1 MQLFLTLA
9 RALACALG
17 SALATALLLAAP
29 LSADEAQPP
38 VVISPDQ
45 GFMQTLVMV
54 GLALLFF
61 YFILWRPEQKRRKA
75 MDAQRNAMKK
85 GDKVTA
91 MGIIGTVSKI
101 KEDTVVLRMIDG
113 SEIEFLKAAISD
125 VQSSVETPKE

>member
-1 MQLFLTLA
+1 MQSFLK
-9 RALACALG
+9 
-17 SALATALLLAAP
+17 LATLVLMGVFPHAL
-29 LSADEAQPP
+29 LSADEAQAP
-38 VVISPDQ
+38 VVITADQ

-75 MDAQRNAMKK
+75 MEAQRSTMKK
-85 GDKVTA
+85 GDRATA

-113 SEIEFLKAAISD
+113 NEIEFLKAAISD
-125 VQSSVETPKE
+125 VQSSTEAPSKE